1 MIFAD
6 IEYQADY
13 RSFHEELDAFVHANF
28 SHVQSGI
35 QGDSWIWI
43 FDGEMKVA
51 IDTFSSMKHQIKS
64 DVPGRHV
71 QQVIDI
77 LRSKY
82 RIKIYRAPELE
93 THEDA

>member
-6 IEYQADY
+6 IEYQVDY
-13 RSFHEELDAFVHANF
+13 CSFHEELVAFIHANF

-35 QGDSWIWI
+35 QIDSWIWI
-43 FDGEMKVA
+43 FDGGVKVA

-71 QQVIDI
+71 QQVIET
-77 LRSKY
+77 LSSKY
-82 RIKIYRAPELE
+82 RIKIYQAPELE
-93 THEDA
+93 PHEEE